1 MSALLDKSLAT
12 LTFRGLATFCLVAI
26 SLPICTWGAAPKEG
40 RVTAI
45 IHDVKLVCTNAA
57 PRPAAL
63 KDEVCQGTAVRTGG
77 DSRAGLTFDNQIV
90 ARLNANALFNFKGRS
105 DCDLIQGAVLI
116 QAPKGVNAVRIHA
129 AGVTAVISGATAVLE
144 YQPGVFKL
152 LVLEGTGRL
161 YRPGHLGDSVLV
173 QPGQMVFGNPNA
185 ALSDPVDFDLD
196 RFVRTCLLICDFPPL
211 QSEKSI
217 ADASQQQQRE
227 KSKRILIDTNLVI
240 FGGGTAV
247 TVVNPVTSDA
257 TNGIA
262 SAPGSPGPSPIPNS
276 TPTRTLAELRR

>member
-1 MSALLDKSLAT
+1 MEEALANGSFQRFA
-12 LTFRGLATFCLVAI
+12 AIWLVAI
-26 SLPICTWGAAPKEG
+26 SMPIWARGDALNEA

-45 IHDVKLVCTNAA
+45 IHDVHLVPANAA
-57 PRPAAL
+57 PRPASLNDKLGDGA
-63 KDEVCQGTAVRTGG
+63 AVRTGR
-77 DSRAGLTFDNQIV
+77 DSRAELTFDNRVI
-90 ARLNANALFNFKGRS
+90 ARLNANALLNFKGKS
-105 DCDLIQGAVLI
+105 DLNLIHGAVLI
-116 QAPKGVNAVRIHA
+116 EAPGGIKAVRIHA
-129 AGVTAVISGATAVLE
+129 AGVALAISGATAVLE

-161 YRPGHLGDSVLV
+161 YRPDHLGDSVLV

-185 ALSDPVDFDLD
+185 ALSDPVDFDVG
-196 RFVRTCLLICDFPPL
+196 RFVKTCRLIRDFPPL
-211 QSEKSI
+211 QSEKLI
-217 ADASQQQQRE
+217 AAASQQQQRE
-227 KSKRILIDTNLVI
+227 KSRKILIDTNLII

-262 SAPGSPGPSPIPNS
+262 SAPGSPGPSPISNS

>member
-1 MSALLDKSLAT
+1 VDKTLAKGS
-12 LTFRGLATFCLVAI
+12 FQRFAAVCMFAI
-26 SLPICTWGAAPKEG
+26 SLPICTWGGPLNQA

-45 IHDVKLVCTNAA
+45 IHKVDLLSNNVAQ
-57 PRPAAL
+57 RPVRL
-63 KDEVCQGTAVRTGG
+63 KDEVREGTVVRTGR
-77 DSRAGLTFDNQIV
+77 DSRTELTFDNQIV
-90 ARLNANALFNFKGRS
+90 ARLNANAFFNFKGRS

-116 QAPKGVNAVRIHA
+116 QAPKGVNAVTIHA
-129 AGVTAVISGATAVLE
+129 AGVAAVISGATAVLE

-185 ALSDPVDFDLD
+185 ALSDPVDFDVD
-196 RFVRTCLLICDFPPL
+196 RFVKTCRLIRNFPPL
-211 QSEKSI
+211 QSEKLI
-217 ADASQQQQRE
+217 ATASQQQQRE
-227 KSKRILIDTNLVI
+227 KSRKILIDTNLVI

>member
-1 MSALLDKSLAT
+1 MGKALAKGSFQRFAT
-12 LTFRGLATFCLVAI
+12 ICIFAI
-26 SLPICTWGAAPKEG
+26 LLPICTWGGPLNQA

-45 IHDVKLVCTNAA
+45 IHRVDLLPTSAA
-57 PRPAAL
+57 QHPAAL
-63 KDEVCQGTAVRTGG
+63 RDEVPEGTVVRTGR
-77 DSRAGLTFDNQIV
+77 DSRVELTFDNQV
-90 ARLNANALFNFKGRS
+90 VTRLNANALFNFKGRS

-116 QAPKGVNAVRIHA
+116 QAPKGINAVRIHA
-129 AGVTAVISGATAVLE
+129 AGVALAISGATAVLE
-144 YQPGVFKL
+144 YQPGVFKV

-161 YRPGHLGDSVLV
+161 YRPDHLGDSVLV

-185 ALSDPVDFDLD
+185 ALSDPVDFDVD
-196 RFVRTCLLICDFPPL
+196 RFVKTCRLIRHFPPL
-211 QSEKSI
+211 QSEKLI
-217 ADASQQQQRE
+217 AAASQQQQRE
-227 KSKRILIDTNLVI
+227 KSRKILIDTNLVI